1 MLNRYVRPPG
11 SAYLAVMSSDPW
23 GDLAAALLAVHEPVM
38 QDHATHHGFL
48 PGSPAALE
56 AASEPFADDW
66 AATPSRNA
74 NIASSHL
81 SYLAMDHLAGLAVLL
96 RTQQPASVFA
106 PSSVAR
112 STIEI
117 AARCYYLIEP
127 GISPLERIRRQQSD
141 RLVALWERKRLVE
154 TLGGEQS
161 SERQQ
166 AVDHLDSQM
175 KTVVDSARR
184 HGLTPRIGDK
194 KRPPFMAGPEATKPV
209 GATDL
214 VEALIGQGNG
224 LGAYSY
230 QTMCAVGHGREHGMM
245 QFFTHRGALLDR
257 THGDVFGSLEATPP
271 QTAQNLAG
279 VPLAVV
285 GMLDRFYAHYGW
297 PNGNVGPAAKRMLL
311 VWGRIAGIP
320 ITA

>member
-1 MLNRYVRPPG
+1 
-11 SAYLAVMSSDPW
+11 MSSDPW
-23 GDLAAALLAVHEPVM
+23 DDLAAALLAVHEPVM
-38 QDHATHHGFL
+38 QDYATHHGFL

-56 AASEPFADDW
+56 GASEPFADDW

-74 NIASSHL
+74 NIAGSHL
-81 SYLAMDHLAGLAVLL
+81 ATLAMDHLAGLAILL
-96 RTQQPASVFA
+96 RTQKPASVYA

-117 AARCYYLIEP
+117 AARCHYLLKS

-154 TLGGEQS
+154 ALGKEQS

-166 AVDHLDSQM
+166 AFDHLDSQM

-184 HGLTPRIGDK
+184 HGLTPRLGDK
-194 KRPPFMAGPEATKPV
+194 KRPPFIAGPEGRKPV

-230 QTMCAVGHGREHGMM
+230 QTMCAVCHGREHGMM

-257 THGDVFGSLEATPP
+257 THGDAFGGIEAAP
-271 QTAQNLAG
+271 QKTAQNLAG

-285 GMLDRFYAHYGW
+285 GMLDRLYAHYGW
-297 PNGNVGPAAKRMLL
+297 PNVNVGPAAKRMLL
-311 VWGRIAGIP
+311 VWGRIGGIP
-320 ITA
+320 MTA